1 MRRRLPFLLAL
12 VAMIPGT
19 LALAG
24 EPIKIGEIN
33 SYSRVPQF
41 LDPYK
46 KGWEMAVDEIN
57 AAGGVLGRKLVVIS
71 RDDGGKPDVAERHAT
86 ELVQNEKVSLLA
98 GTFLSHIGLAVSSF
112 AKRNKV
118 LFVAAEPLS
127 DAITW
132 SKGHRYTFRLRPNTY
147 EQCVMLAREAAKLPA
162 KRWATIAPNY
172 EYGQSAVKAFKEV
185 LSELRPDVEWV
196 EEQWP
201 ALFKLDAGSTVQA
214 LARSRPDA
222 IFNVT
227 FGSDLAK
234 FVREGTTRGLF
245 RNRTVVSLLTGEP
258 EYLDPLK
265 DEAPEGWIVTGYP
278 WYAIQ
283 DPAHKKF
290 VADYEKRY
298 NDYPRV
304 GSLVGYLTFKA
315 IAAAIAKAGTT
326 DTEALVDAMEGL
338 EFDSPVGR
346 IKFRKIDHQST
357 LGAWVGKIKYDP
369 KLGRGIMVDW
379 KYVDGSEVLPGPEW
393 VAKVRPKD

>member
-12 VAMIPGT
+12 LAMVPGA

-172 EYGQSAVKAFKEV
+172 EYGQSAVKAFKEA
-185 LSELRPDVEWV
+185 LSKLRPDVEWV

-214 LARSRPDA
+214 LARARPDA

-245 RNRTVVSLLTGEP
+245 RNRAVVSLLTGEP

-315 IAAAIAKAGTT
+315 IAAAITKAGTT
-326 DTEALVDAMEGL
+326 ETEALVDAMEGL

>member
-1 MRRRLPFLLAL
+1 MP
-12 VAMIPGT
+12 T
-19 LALAG
+19 L
-24 EPIKIGEIN
+24 
-33 SYSRVPQF
+33 
-41 LDPYK
+41 
-46 KGWEMAVDEIN
+46 DEIN

-315 IAAAIAKAGTT
+315 IAAAIAKAGST